1 MSFTYGFYDSI
12 NHDRTY
18 NARQMSEIFDGIIN
32 DGVFE
37 SIGNKFM
44 VSAVSGMQ
52 IKVGSGR
59 AWFNHTWTNN
69 DSDMPLTL
77 DAAEPLYKRI
87 DAIVLEVNENQD
99 TRANSIKIIKGTPAS
114 TPSKPTLINTDGIH
128 QHILGWITI
137 NGGATAI
144 TQANIENA
152 IGTSA
157 TPYVTAILQVTN
169 VDQLLAQWDA
179 QFGEWFRN
187 IQAQMEGDVATHLQQ
202 QISAINAEQTSS
214 GVYYEDHL
222 PYATLK
228 KRNGEVLNMPEGWE
242 LGDIRTTS
250 KTDLDSTWALCNGE
264 LVRFDGM
271 ASDAFFEMRTANS
284 GVYRTLPDFTFSYSS
299 YGNSP
304 WRLHNFNG
312 QAFTQ
317 LPGTKLSSSPSSDS
331 ILVFNSDGTPNIYPM
346 NGVTGSRGRYDEMIY
361 VEDALYCYPGA
372 IINNTHTRITLYK
385 TVDLITW
392 TPITVTFDFS
402 GWPSYTDYLTPV
414 RFVKTQNGKYVWF
427 VSTRDTDSSST
438 SKRVTLATANTIQG
452 PFTFLS
458 NPYGYDQSGFNFL
471 SSGNALNYGA
481 GEFGSLCFEN
491 KIYASYST
499 RSSSKYNLG
508 VKLFDMNNMTSSTIP
523 SLALTNQDYNTVTD
537 IIKKDNYIALGLGS
551 KLFISKNS
559 GNSWSFV
566 DGTGPQ
572 GTPMTHIWG
581 TNSSFFF
588 SPYMD
593 ELSVVSINSNSREID
608 VATFGS
614 MPKTYRTTSLPTT
627 IMGPLEEGRFIGYSM
642 ADLGNNQARITT
654 YIFDGP
660 DAIVLPIIRY
670 DSNSS
675 LGGER
680 SYLKIRNAIEGD

>member
-37 SIGNKFM
+37 SIGSKFM

-87 DAIVLEVNENQD
+87 DAIVLEINENQD

-114 TPSKPTLINTDGIH
+114 TPSKPTLINADGVH
-128 QHILGWITI
+128 QHILGWITV

-152 IGTSA
+152 VGTSS

-187 IQAQMEGDVATHLQQ
+187 IQSQMEGDVATHLQQ

-264 LVRFDGM
+264 VVRFDDM

-284 GVYRTLPDFTFSYSS
+284 RTYRTLPDHTFSYST
-299 YGNSP
+299 YRP
-304 WRLHNFNG
+304 PIATKVYNFNG
-312 QAFTQ
+312 RAFAK
-317 LPGTKLSSSPSSDS
+317 LRGLKLSSSGSEDS
-331 ILVFNSDGTPNIYPM
+331 ILVYNSDGVPNVYPM
-346 NGVTGSRGRYDEMIY
+346 NGAGGSYQYDSEIIY
-361 VEDALYCYPGA
+361 ADNACYNYNGA
-372 IINNTHTRITLYK
+372 VIRPANNTITLYK
-385 TVDLITW
+385 SLDLITW

-402 GWPSYTDYLTPV
+402 GFTSTEYLLPI

-438 SKRVTLATANTIQG
+438 TKWVTLATANTIQG

-458 NPYGYDQSGFNFL
+458 NPYAYNQSTFNFL
-471 SSGNALNYGA
+471 SIGNVQGM
-481 GEFGSLCFEN
+481 GGGDFGSLCFGN
-491 KIYASYST
+491 KIYISYS
-499 RSSSKYNLG
+499 RKSSSTYSFSVN
-508 VKLFDMNNMTSSTIP
+508 VFDSDTMSLSNIP
-523 SLALTNQDYNTVTD
+523 SLALTGETRSGYTE
-537 IIKKDNYIALGLGS
+537 IIKKDNYMAVGLGT
-551 KLFISKNS
+551 KLFISQDS
-559 GNSWSFV
+559 GNSWSSVEGSGGIAHDWVLHNTFV
-566 DGTGPQ
+566 
-572 GTPMTHIWG
+572 
-581 TNSSFFF
+581 FC
-588 SPYMD
+588 PYMN
-593 ELSVVSINSNSREID
+593 ELSVVHIARDSRRID
-608 VATFGS
+608 VSTFGAI
-614 MPKTYRTTSLPTT
+614 PKIYSSNNLPAS
-627 IMGPLEEGRFIGYSM
+627 IMGWFEEGRFIGFGLS
-642 ADLGNNQARITT
+642 DDNNNQARITT
-654 YIFDGP
+654 YILDGP
-660 DAIVLPIIRY
+660 DAIVLPIIKY
-670 DSNSS
+670 DSYSS
-675 LGGER
+675 LRGEQ